1 MAVSRAQIA
10 DQVIKKHIAY
20 VVFRADI
27 FVQGRTERP
36 SQREMHDD
44 AWSSS
49 GIGGAKFD
57 RSHAR
62 KTPCRSGHSRQADL
76 SPYRRDGVV
85 RESQKLCMTR
95 EEWARQR
102 EASRDLAQ
110 RAVSDGSG
118 RAGGN

>member
-1 MAVSRAQIA
+1 
-10 DQVIKKHIAY
+10 
-20 VVFRADI
+20 
-27 FVQGRTERP
+27 
-36 SQREMHDD
+36 MHDD

-62 KTPCRSGHSRQADL
+62 KTPVDPATADKQICRRIVETGSFVKAK
-76 SPYRRDGVV
+76 
-85 RESQKLCMTR
+85 KLCMTR

>member
-10 DQVIKKHIAY
+10 DQVIKEAY
-20 VVFRADI
+20 CLCRVPGGYLRA
-27 FVQGRTERP
+27 GRTERP

-62 KTPCRSGHSRQADL
+62 KTPVDPATADKQICRRI
-76 SPYRRDGVV
+76 V
-85 RESQKLCMTR
+85 ET
-95 EEWARQR
+95 
-102 EASRDLAQ
+102 
-110 RAVSDGSG
+110 GSFVK
-118 RAGGN
+118 AKSCA